1 MTKTELM
8 KLAVAV
14 AEAEHLLYAWKMRN
28 VPSDAAERI
37 RQNAEYRIVQ
47 SRLHKAQAEYNAAIA
62 ALSGA
67 ELEQIM
73 REET

>member
-28 VPSDAAERI
+28 VPSDAAER
-37 RQNAEYRIVQ
+37 
-47 SRLHKAQAEYNAAIA
+47 RLYKAQAEYNAAIA

-73 REET
+73 RKET